1 VSGILILNKSRTV
14 IWRIYMEKFIVGHTD
29 YLCGDVDISG
39 SKNAVL
45 PIIAAAL
52 LVGEKCTLFNVPKLS
67 DVRVMLNL
75 LEKLGCTVSY
85 DGTLTLDCKNVNTY
99 RVNADN
105 AKSIRASFLISGA
118 LLGRLGKAI
127 IPLPGGCSIGLRPV
141 DLHLK
146 GFLGLGAKYN
156 LEHGTADISATKL
169 KGAQI
174 YLDFPSVGATENII
188 LAAVKA
194 DGITVLNN
202 CATEPEI
209 VDMTAFLNKCGAKI
223 YGSGTDTIKIEGVKN
238 LHGCEHTIMPDR
250 IEAGTFMLAT
260 AATGGKV
267 KIKNVIPGHIRAV
280 TAKLREIGISVTEGE
295 NFVSVTSNGKY
306 SNTDI
311 KTLPFPGFPT
321 DMQAQFMSLMTK
333 GSGTGIINETVFEN
347 RFMQVGEL
355 IRMGADIKIEGR
367 SAVINGVKRLTGT
380 KVNATDLRAGAGLVI
395 SALLADGMTEIGEI
409 HYIDR
414 GYEAIDKKLR
424 ALGADIRR
432 A

>member
-1 VSGILILNKSRTV
+1 
-14 IWRIYMEKFIVGHTD
+14 
-29 YLCGDVDISG
+29 
-39 SKNAVL
+39 
-45 PIIAAAL
+45 
-52 LVGEKCTLFNVPKLS
+52 
-67 DVRVMLNL
+67 
-75 LEKLGCTVSY
+75 
-85 DGTLTLDCKNVNTY
+85 
-99 RVNADN
+99 
-105 AKSIRASFLISGA
+105 
-118 LLGRLGKAI
+118 
-127 IPLPGGCSIGLRPV
+127 
-141 DLHLK
+141 
-146 GFLGLGAKYN
+146 
-156 LEHGTADISATKL
+156 
-169 KGAQI
+169 
-174 YLDFPSVGATENII
+174 
-188 LAAVKA
+188 
-194 DGITVLNN
+194 
-202 CATEPEI
+202 
-209 VDMTAFLNKCGAKI
+209 
-223 YGSGTDTIKIEGVKN
+223 
-238 LHGCEHTIMPDR
+238 MPDR

>member
-1 VSGILILNKSRTV
+1 
-14 IWRIYMEKFIVGHTD
+14 MEKFIVGHTD

-67 DVRVMLNL
+67 DVRVMLSL
-75 LEKLGCTVSY
+75 LEKLGCTVGY
-85 DGTLTLDCKNVNTY
+85 NTALTLDCKNLNTY
-99 RVNADN
+99 RVNADD

-118 LLGRLGKAI
+118 LLGRLGKAL

-146 GFLGLGAKYN
+146 GFLGLGAKYK
-156 LEHGTADISATKL
+156 LEHGIADISATKL

-209 VDMTAFLNKCGAKI
+209 VDMATFLNKCGAKI
-223 YGSGTDTIKIEGVKN
+223 YGSGTDTIKIEGVKK
-238 LHGCEHTIMPDR
+238 LHGCEHAIMPDR
-250 IEAGTFMLAT
+250 IEAGTFMLA
-260 AATGGKV
+260 AAAIGGKV
-267 KIKNVIPGHIRAV
+267 KIKNVIPSHIRAV

-295 NFVSVTSNGKY
+295 NFIAVKSNGKY

-333 GSGTGIINETVFEN
+333 GNGTGIINETVFEN

-380 KVNATDLRAGAGLVI
+380 KVSATDLRAGAGLVI

-424 ALGADIRR
+424 AIGGNISRI
-432 A
+432 